1 MYDKL
6 EFYYRNAGPSYIHTY
21 ILWEQR
27 IKWFTIR
34 RKEIY
39 YKEKRSRNEGE
50 SMGSHIES
58 GAQLLARL
66 KGKPSLHCLD
76 DTLFVQGPQSTDIIE
91 INGEHST
98 GKTLLLSQM
107 LAKCILPNCVGTFR
121 INGCNASAILIN
133 TDHHFQVSKLID
145 LMTDMIETAYA
156 VSSASASA
164 SETVLNNFD
173 KIAIV
178 RNSLRN
184 LHIIDCYDSEQFF
197 LTLCTLDDLFLSNA
211 EVALLAVDNMTAY
224 YWQDRQNNGA
234 ITIDSYI
241 RKLLKHIK
249 LHTIRF
255 NVATIYTRPCNTII
269 DYKENKFTRDLLAGT
284 TNYKIHLRRM
294 HNARQL
300 MCTLEG
306 AQVFKRINYSIL
318 SGGIKWKTDEG
329 NV

>member
-1 MYDKL
+1 
-6 EFYYRNAGPSYIHTY
+6 
-21 ILWEQR
+21 
-27 IKWFTIR
+27 
-34 RKEIY
+34 
-39 YKEKRSRNEGE
+39 
-50 SMGSHIES
+50 MGSRIES

-66 KGKPSLHCLD
+66 KGKPSLHYLD

-133 TDHHFQVSKLID
+133 TDHHFQVSKLIE

-156 VSSASASA
+156 
-164 SETVLNNFD
+164 ETVLTNSD

-184 LHIIDCYDSEQFF
+184 LCIIDCYDSEQFF
-197 LTLCTLDDLFLSNA
+197 LTLRTLDDLFLSNA
-211 EVALLAVDNMTAY
+211 EVALLAVDNITAY
-224 YWQDRQNNGA
+224 YWQDRENNGA

-255 NVATIYTRPCNTII
+255 NVATIYTRPCSTINTII
-269 DYKENKFTRDLLAGT
+269 DYKEKKFTRDLLAGT
-284 TNYKIHLRRM
+284 TDYKVHLRRM
-294 HNARQL
+294 HNGRQL

-318 SGGIKWKTDEG
+318 SGGIKWKTDQG
-329 NV
+329 NA

>member
-1 MYDKL
+1 
-6 EFYYRNAGPSYIHTY
+6 
-21 ILWEQR
+21 
-27 IKWFTIR
+27 
-34 RKEIY
+34 
-39 YKEKRSRNEGE
+39 
-50 SMGSHIES
+50 MGSHTES

-76 DTLFVQGPQSTDIIE
+76 DTLFVQGPRSTDIIE

-107 LAKCILPNCVGTFR
+107 LARCILPNCVGTFR

-133 TDHHFQVSKLID
+133 TDHHFQVSKLIE
-145 LMTDMIETAYA
+145 LMTDTIETACA
-156 VSSASASA
+156 VSSA
-164 SETVLNNFD
+164 SETVLTDSN
-173 KIAIV
+173 KVAIV

-197 LTLCTLDDLFLSNA
+197 LTLRTLDDLFLSNA
-211 EVALLAVDNMTAY
+211 EVALLAVDNITAY
-224 YWQDRQNNGA
+224 YWQDRENNGA

-241 RKLLKHIK
+241 KKLLKHIK
-249 LHTIRF
+249 LHTIQF

-269 DYKENKFTRDLLAGT
+269 DYKEKKFTRDLLAGT
-284 TNYKIHLRRM
+284 IDYKVHLRRI

-300 MCTLEG
+300 ICTLQG
-306 AQVFKRINYSIL
+306 AQVFKRINYSIV

-329 NV
+329 NA